1 METKGKDFFKL
12 IYPTE
17 TIHIDPVSHDIGYCV
32 DGDFNSITIIYI
44 NNNEEIPKLSNEFCC
59 IETFGWLVEKS
70 SITNVSI
77 EFEKNTTEIK
87 LLIHFHSKMIRDSD
101 DIYKI
106 KKKINRTNN
115 IKNILKK

>member
-1 METKGKDFFKL
+1 LETKGKDFFKL

-17 TIHIDPVSHDIGYCV
+17 TIHIEPVSHDIGYCV

-44 NNNEEIPKLSNEFCC
+44 NNNEEVPKLTNDFCT
-59 IETFGWLVEKS
+59 IESKGWLVEKS

-77 EFEKNTTEIK
+77 EFDKNDTEIK
-87 LLIHFHSKMIRDSD
+87 LLIHFHSKMIRGDEMD
-101 DIYKI
+101 KI